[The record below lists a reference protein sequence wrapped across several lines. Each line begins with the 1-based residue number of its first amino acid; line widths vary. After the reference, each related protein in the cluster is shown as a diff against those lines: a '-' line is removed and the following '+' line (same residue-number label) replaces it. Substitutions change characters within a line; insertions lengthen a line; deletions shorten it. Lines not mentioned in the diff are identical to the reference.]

1 MCLATSAHRNSI
13 TPLQLLRLLMHNTA
27 TRISLPRLLRLSR
40 PISQLILFTLHRLPQ
55 CRLPLHLLMLRIDVT
70 IRAL

>member
-1 MCLATSAHRNSI
+1 
-13 TPLQLLRLLMHNTA
+13 MHNTA

-55 CRLPLHLLMLRIDVT
+55 CRLPLHLLMLRIDIT
-70 IRAL
+70 IRGGELDARTRRPRSYCHR